1 MAARWGSNR
10 LLPTDGNN
18 KSQRG
23 KSSELK
29 QLEFLLSTC
38 FWYNI
43 VVGQLKVHCS
53 LQGSTVTD
61 SCRHEPC
68 ELHSAAPSYD
78 VCSGSFFNTQSVAL
92 CPRPRHTTHAIPR
105 PRPTSPPQC
114 PDSRLAPRARALT
127 SHALKRS
134 RLSWRPVPFV
144 CGAGGRLPPPLSAA
158 EVYRAHKRHRPH
170 RSSHETQSR
179 HDTEDGA
186 SQPTHAHAT

>member
-1 MAARWGSNR
+1 M
-10 LLPTDGNN
+10 
-18 KSQRG
+18 
-23 KSSELK
+23 SSM

-38 FWYNI
+38 FWLHA
-43 VVGQLKVHCS
+43 QLKVHCS

-68 ELHSAAPSYD
+68 ELHSAAP
-78 VCSGSFFNTQSVAL
+78 CSGSFFNTQSVPAAAPHHARYRAL
-92 CPRPRHTTHAIPR
+92 GPRVHPTTPVSRQQTLPAR
-105 PRPTSPPQC
+105 ARSRAMRSSGQDSRGGQC
-114 PDSRLAPRARALT
+114 PSCVER
-127 SHALKRS
+127 
-134 RLSWRPVPFV
+134 
-144 CGAGGRLPPPLSAA
+144 AGGYHPPLSAA